1 MSCLEGKKTK
11 KGYFW
16 PKKGE
21 NEFSWTW
28 CQYKKCSY
36 WSKLTFYRV
45 WAKSLEPFLIKWPK
59 TLKKWLFLA
68 KKVLIKKKK
77 FFFRHIGLTKC
88 VSLILL

>member
-1 MSCLEGKKTK
+1 MTDYELSRRKKTK

-28 CQYKKCSY
+28 CQYKKCRY

-45 WAKSLEPFLIKWPK
+45 WAKSNDKISRKLRK
-59 TLKKWLFLA
+59 TSIFDKKIAYKKNGLFDF
-68 KKVLIKKKK
+68 VH
-77 FFFRHIGLTKC
+77 FSTR
-88 VSLILL
+88 S